1 MSKRHPVVSVTGSS
15 GAGTS
20 TVKRAFEHIFK
31 REGITPAVV
40 EGDSYH
46 RYERGPM
53 KEAMAT
59 ALANGENFSH
69 FGPEANLFEKLEELF
84 KTYGETGSG
93 QKRYYLHSLDEAAEH
108 NARLGTNLDPGQF
121 TPWEAIPAGT
131 DLLFYEGLHGGV
143 KGEGYDVAGL
153 ADLLVGVV
161 PVVNLEWIQKIA
173 RDNKERGYSAEA
185 TVDTILRRMPDYI
198 NHICPQF
205 SLTDINFQRVST
217 VDTSNPF
224 MIREIPTPDESFV
237 IIHFRKGAREKWGID
252 FAYLLDMIHDSF
264 MSSPTSIVVDGGK
277 MGFAMEL
284 ILTPIIHRMIEEKKK
299 LS

>member
-1 MSKRHPVVSVTGSS
+1 MSKRHPVVAVTGSS

-20 TVKRAFEHIFK
+20 TVKRAFEPIFA

-46 RYERGPM
+46 RYERMPM
-53 KEAMAT
+53 KQAMAD
-59 ALANGENFSH
+59 ALARGENFSH
-69 FGPEANLFEKLEELF
+69 FGPEANLFDKLEELF
-84 KTYGETGSG
+84 RVYGETGTG
-93 QKRYYLHSLDEAAEH
+93 QKRYYLHSPEEATEH
-108 NARLGTNLDPGQF
+108 NARLGVDLGPGQF
-121 TPWEAIPAGT
+121 TPWEEIPSGT

-143 KGEGYDVAGL
+143 RGEGYNVAAL

-161 PVVNLEWIQKIA
+161 PITNLEWIQKIH
-173 RDNKERGYSAEA
+173 RDNAERGYSAEA
-185 TVDTILRRMPDYI
+185 IVDTILRRMPDYI

-205 SLTDINFQRVST
+205 SETDINFQRVPT

-224 MIREIPTPDESFV
+224 ICRNIPTPDESFV

-252 FAYLLDMIHDSF
+252 FGYLLNMIHDSF
-264 MSSPTSIVVDGGK
+264 MSSPTSIVVNGGK

-284 ILTPIIHRMIEEKKK
+284 ILTPIIHRMVEEQKN

>member
-20 TVKRAFEHIFK
+20 TVKKAFEHIFK

-46 RYERGPM
+46 RFERGPM
-53 KEAMAT
+53 KIAMAE
-59 ALANGENFSH
+59 ALAKGENFSH
-69 FGPEANLFEKLEELF
+69 FGPEANLFDKLQELF
-84 KTYGETGSG
+84 KTYGETGGG
-93 QKRYYLHSLDEAAEH
+93 QKRYYLHSLDEAADH
-108 NARLGTNLDPGQF
+108 NDRLGTKLEPGQF
-121 TPWEAIPAGT
+121 TPWEPIPAGT

-143 KGEGYDVAGL
+143 VGEGYDLASL

-161 PVVNLEWIQKIA
+161 PIVNLEWIQKIS
-173 RDNKERGYSAEA
+173 RDNAERGYSAEA

-205 SLTDINFQRVST
+205 SLTDINFQRIPT

-224 MIREIPTPDESFV
+224 TIRNIPTADESFV
-237 IIHFRKGAREKWGID
+237 IVHFRKGAREKWGID
-252 FAYLLDMIHDSF
+252 FTYLLKMITGSF
-264 MSSPTSIVVDGGK
+264 MSSPTSIVVGGGK

-284 ILTPIIHRMIEEKKK
+284 ILTPIIHNLIQDR
-299 LS
+299 